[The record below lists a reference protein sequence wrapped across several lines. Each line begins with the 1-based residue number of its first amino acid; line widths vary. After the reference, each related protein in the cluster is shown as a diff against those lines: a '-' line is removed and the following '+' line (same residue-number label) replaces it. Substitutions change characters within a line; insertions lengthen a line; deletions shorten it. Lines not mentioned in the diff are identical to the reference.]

1 MGSAAEVPPGQGPRW
16 LARLG
21 AALAIAA
28 SLAAI
33 AAGCGGDAASSKGGD
48 GSAGAIGQ
56 TSSQGTEATTPAT
69 SMTKARYVAWLNH
82 VCRRSWPTILHNV
95 AEYRGWQKRNLSR
108 KEQIEQTIRYSYMAG
123 FDYYV
128 FSKVIAWGPPGE
140 HRHGGKRM
148 INAMKKAA
156 EDGLHRVWIGSL
168 EELTAVFADYN
179 RIAQQYGVDQ
189 CLVAGPHIPRL

>member
-1 MGSAAEVPPGQGPRW
+1 MPPGQGTRQ
-16 LARLG
+16 LAQLG

-28 SLAAI
+28 SLAAV
-33 AAGCGGDAASSKGGD
+33 AVGCGGGAASSNGG
-48 GSAGAIGQ
+48 GSSTSATGQ
-56 TSSQGTEATTPAT
+56 TATQRTEATTPAT

-82 VCRRSWPTILHNV
+82 ICRRSWPVILRNV
-95 AEYRGWQKRNLSR
+95 AEYRSWQEPNPSR
-108 KEQIEQTIRYSYMAG
+108 EERVEETIRYSYMAG

-140 HRHGGKRM
+140 HRRGGKRM

-168 EELTAVFADYN
+168 KELASVFADYN
-179 RIAQQYGVDQ
+179 RIARQYGVDQ
-189 CLVAGPHIPRL
+189 CLVAGAHIPRL